1 MLLLQSFVGL
11 ALLIFLCLIFS
22 ESRTD
27 IKLRIVGKSL
37 LLQTVLALILL
48 KLPASQGL
56 FVFLNDG
63 ISVLQAATR
72 AGTSFIFGYLGGDA
86 LPFQTNDQG
95 DGDGPVVLSGLATA
109 GDELSSLESP
119 VETCC
124 GRDGCRSSRRSESP
138 PQWVGVANR
147 TSPVIGRDSRDQRA
161 AIAYTS

>member
-27 IKLRIVGKSL
+27 VKLRIVGKSL
-37 LLQTVLALILL
+37 LLQTVLALVLL

-86 LPFQTNDQG
+86 LPFQTSDQG
-95 DGDGPVVLSGLATA
+95 DGFILAFQAMPLIIVVSVI
-109 GDELSSLESP
+109 SSILMYLKILPLIMRGFSF
-119 VETCC
+119 CLLY
-124 GRDGCRSSRRSESP
+124 
-138 PQWVGVANR
+138 
-147 TSPVIGRDSRDQRA
+147 TSPSPRD
-161 AIAYTS
+161 